1 MAHNHV
7 VFETGVRYI
16 FNPSLTMRTQFLPE
30 TSRVKKKKILNDQL
44 PFSQRIKP
52 LHQAKYQHSFHIN
65 FLLPIET
72 WASYFTGNMCVLYF
86 QLCRARQNFLRGEE

>member
-30 TSRVKKKKILNDQL
+30 TSRVKKKTPKL
-44 PFSQRIKP
+44 PTPIQSTHKATSPGQIP
-52 LHQAKYQHSFHIN
+52 TLLSHQ
-65 FLLPIET
+65 FLI
-72 WASYFTGNMCVLYF
+72 AY
-86 QLCRARQNFLRGEE
+86 